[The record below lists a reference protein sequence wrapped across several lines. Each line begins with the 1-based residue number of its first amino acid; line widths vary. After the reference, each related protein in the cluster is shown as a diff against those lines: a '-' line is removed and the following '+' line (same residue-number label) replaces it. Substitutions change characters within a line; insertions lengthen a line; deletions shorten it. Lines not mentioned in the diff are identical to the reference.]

1 MAGSEMH
8 WKDLWEKYSAE
19 ETARMEA
26 MPAGRLLQDIR
37 AGHFGDY
44 YGIWRVVGSKASL
57 EEAGWTLFEVL
68 ETDID
73 YLYRYHCAAALL
85 KLMGM
90 DDLQPVD
97 LSGNHSAVQDNI
109 RMVRCALE
117 RRIGPPGTS
126 SDQP

>member
-1 MAGSEMH
+1 MH

-26 MPAGRLLQDIR
+26 MSASRLLDDIR
-37 AGHFGDY
+37 AGHFGNY
-44 YGIWRVVGSKASL
+44 YSIWRVVGRKATL
-57 EEAGWTLFEVL
+57 EEAGWTLYEVL

-97 LSGNHSAVQDNI
+97 LSGSHSAVKDNL
-109 RMVRCALE
+109 RMVRSALE
-117 RRIGPPGTS
+117 GRIGPPELSAG
-126 SDQP
+126 QP